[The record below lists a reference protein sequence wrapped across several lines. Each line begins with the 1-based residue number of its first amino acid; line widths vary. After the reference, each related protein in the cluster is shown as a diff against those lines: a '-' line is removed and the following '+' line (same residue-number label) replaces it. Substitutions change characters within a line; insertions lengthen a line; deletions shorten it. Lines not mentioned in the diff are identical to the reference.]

1 MQYHKIDLQEYIQ
14 KSNIKEPTQEELQ
27 DFTNNLATLL
37 ETKENESE
45 EHQKN
50 RFRDFLTK
58 TFKYDCNTKG
68 RIDLAIYNGE
78 NIEVIIEFK
87 ALNNIQEFPKD
98 SNTLQSKALVETIL
112 YYLRESKTNN
122 NIKYIII
129 ANIKEIFIIE
139 AKEYEKVFKDN
150 KALQKA
156 YKNCDQ
162 KDGTDTSTQK
172 FYNTLKDYLPTL
184 NSTLKFTHFNIETTP
199 PALLY
204 QILSPQS
211 LLKQKNYIDANT
223 LNQSFY
229 DELLYILGLQ
239 EINKNSKVL
248 IQANNAENTLLDSIC
263 RAFTL
268 HRDKDFE
275 IIFSLLT
282 TWNNRILFLR
292 LLESMLLSFKHIKT
306 PFLDI
311 NILKDFKHLNTLFFE
326 VLAIKEDKRK
336 DTPKELDSIPYL
348 NSSLFDKTKLEK
360 EGKEIKLLDSKQITI
375 FNRSILKKAKDYKDT
390 ESLPLL
396 EYLFAFLHAYD
407 FTTTPKD
414 IIDNIKTNHDKLIN
428 SAVLGLVF
436 EKLNG
441 YKEGSFY
448 TPSFITSYMC
458 KESLEKVVIKKFNE
472 AFSANA
478 KTINELPKIARDE
491 NKTIQDLRTILFSI
505 KICDPAV
512 GSGHFLVSALN
523 ELVFIAHRLGIL
535 ESLDFYTTLELD
547 NEEIIIKKQGKIL
560 EYTKPNDKDEPQ
572 HKIQQELF
580 NLKKEIIESCLFG
593 VDINPNSC
601 EITKL
606 RLWIELLKYS
616 FYIFDSNGNTNTLE
630 TLPNIDINIKCGN
643 SLISRFDLQDSLKH
657 ISNIT
662 HQIKR
667 YKKLVFDYK
676 NADQNILNISKQEI
690 EKQIETIKQTFT
702 LTLKDPK
709 TKNALEKAIETHIK
723 NYGISLLDD
732 ESLLDGLYFARNIF
746 GNPQL
751 NKEQEEQA
759 YISYGKIVALRKKLD
774 STTSGEGY
782 KNAFEWRF
790 AFPEVLDKNGDF
802 LGFDLVIGNPPYI
815 DYRKIDTQTKLFLN
829 KKSKIYKTNKE
840 GSIFVYFIEKAK
852 ALIHSNGYCCFI
864 NPIAYICVDSGKGIR
879 DFIDNNLTLLSMI
892 DVSNFKVF
900 NSASTYTCI
909 NHFSHKNTNI
919 NTINFGRA
927 NDENSLDSMEFK
939 KLPQVQIENL
949 SVQLD
954 TIAFRISNIQH
965 IKLSNCCDIFCGLS
979 VTGFRANVS
988 YNHRQD
994 SNPFLESSDIHRYS
1008 FNGGKYIDNTQT
1020 YYSEDKR
1027 KIFEDSEII
1036 FMARM
1041 TNFIR
1046 CCIASKGYYGGKVN
1060 ILHNFKVDKR
1070 FLLGILN
1077 SKLMSYFYSKKYFAS
1092 HMQGG
1097 AFGFDTISVGK
1108 LPIPKI
1114 TESNKP
1120 LCNEIIKCV
1129 EQILESRAKD
1139 SALDTSKLESK
1150 INSLV
1155 YQLYNLTDDEIKII
1169 ESKT

>member
-14 KSNIKEPTQEELQ
+14 KSNIKEPTQEILQ
-27 DFTNNLATLL
+27 DFKNNLATLL
-37 ETKENESE
+37 VTKENESE

-50 RFRDFLTK
+50 RFRDFLIK

-162 KDGTDTSTQK
+162 KDGTNTSTQK
-172 FYNTLKDYLPTL
+172 FYDTLKDYLPTL
-184 NSTLKFTHFNIETTP
+184 DSTLKYMYFNIQKDDI
-199 PALLY
+199 ALLY

-248 IQANNAENTLLDSIC
+248 IQANDTKNTLLDSIC
-263 RAFTL
+263 RVFSL
-268 HRDKDFE
+268 DRDDKEKDFE

-292 LLESMLLSFKHIKT
+292 LLESMLLSFQHIKT

-311 NILKDFKHLNTLFFE
+311 KILKNFNHLNTLFFE
-326 VLAIKEDKRK
+326 VLAIKEDKRQNIIK
-336 DTPKELDSIPYL
+336 GLDSIPYL

-375 FNRSILKKAKDYKDT
+375 FNRSILKKDKDYKDT
-390 ESLPLL
+390 KSLPLL

-472 AFSANA
+472 AFRANA

-535 ESLDFYTTLELD
+535 ESLDFHTTLELD
-547 NEEIIIKKQGKIL
+547 NEEIIIKKKGKIL
-560 EYTKPNDKDEPQ
+560 EYTKPNDKEEPQ

-662 HQIKR
+662 HQIER

-732 ESLLDGLYFARNIF
+732 ESLLDGLYFAHNIF

-751 NKEQEEQA
+751 NKEQEE
-759 YISYGKIVALRKKLD
+759 
-774 STTSGEGY
+774 
-782 KNAFEWRF
+782 
-790 AFPEVLDKNGDF
+790 
-802 LGFDLVIGNPPYI
+802 
-815 DYRKIDTQTKLFLN
+815 
-829 KKSKIYKTNKE
+829 
-840 GSIFVYFIEKAK
+840 
-852 ALIHSNGYCCFI
+852 
-864 NPIAYICVDSGKGIR
+864 
-879 DFIDNNLTLLSMI
+879 
-892 DVSNFKVF
+892 
-900 NSASTYTCI
+900 
-909 NHFSHKNTNI
+909 
-919 NTINFGRA
+919 
-927 NDENSLDSMEFK
+927 
-939 KLPQVQIENL
+939 
-949 SVQLD
+949 
-954 TIAFRISNIQH
+954 
-965 IKLSNCCDIFCGLS
+965 
-979 VTGFRANVS
+979 
-988 YNHRQD
+988 
-994 SNPFLESSDIHRYS
+994 
-1008 FNGGKYIDNTQT
+1008 
-1020 YYSEDKR
+1020 
-1027 KIFEDSEII
+1027 
-1036 FMARM
+1036 
-1041 TNFIR
+1041 
-1046 CCIASKGYYGGKVN
+1046 
-1060 ILHNFKVDKR
+1060 
-1070 FLLGILN
+1070 
-1077 SKLMSYFYSKKYFAS
+1077 
-1092 HMQGG
+1092 
-1097 AFGFDTISVGK
+1097 
-1108 LPIPKI
+1108 
-1114 TESNKP
+1114 
-1120 LCNEIIKCV
+1120 
-1129 EQILESRAKD
+1129 
-1139 SALDTSKLESK
+1139 
-1150 INSLV
+1150 
-1155 YQLYNLTDDEIKII
+1155 
-1169 ESKT
+1169 